1 MFARSP
7 MRGLLCL
14 FEEVRDIVWP
24 LTNRKCR
31 RAGREGHREGRSSMD
46 KTEVHAKIQEIGI
59 LPGVR
64 TSSAAEARFAAESVA
79 QAGIPIV
86 EITMTVPGAIDVISD
101 LAKNLPEVI
110 VGAGTVLDLETA
122 ELCLK
127 AGAKFL
133 TSPGLDL
140 EIVQFARK
148 ENVLM
153 MAGALTP
160 TEVIAAWKAGSD
172 FVKIFPCAQ
181 VGGDSYIKAL
191 KGPFPRV
198 PLIAAGGV
206 NQQTASAFILAGAAA
221 LGIGGELIPRAAIE
235 LRQPERIREL
245 ARRFLNLVKM
255 ARLQMSQWQA
265 PSRVHA

>member
-1 MFARSP
+1 MNK
-7 MRGLLCL
+7 
-14 FEEVRDIVWP
+14 E
-24 LTNRKCR
+24 
-31 RAGREGHREGRSSMD
+31 
-46 KTEVHAKIQEIGI
+46 EVHAKILEVGI

-64 TSSAAEARFAAESVA
+64 TSSAAEARFAAETVA
-79 QAGIPIV
+79 KAGIPIV
-86 EITMTVPGAIDVISD
+86 EITMTVPGAIDVISH
-101 LAKNLPEVI
+101 LAHNLPKVI
-110 VGAGTVLDLETA
+110 VGAGTVLDIETA
-122 ELCLK
+122 QLCLK

-148 ENVLM
+148 EEVLM
-153 MAGALTP
+153 IAGALTP
-160 TEVIAAWKAGSD
+160 TEVITAWKAGSD

-191 KGPFPRV
+191 KGPFPKV

-221 LGIGGELIPRAAIE
+221 LGIGGELIPRAALE

-245 ARRFLNLVKM
+245 SRRFLNLVKT
-255 ARLQMSQWQA
+255 ARLQMSQWET
-265 PSRVHA
+265 PSRVHAGS